1 MPARYLQTKFPSL
14 PKHRHK
20 RRILSA
26 GWNNCSVDVHA
37 LVIRAALKAPDCG
50 EDGQ

>member
-20 RRILSA
+20 RLILRR
-26 GWNNCSVDVHA
+26 WNNCSVDVHA
-37 LVIRAALKAPDCG
+37 LVITAALKASDSG